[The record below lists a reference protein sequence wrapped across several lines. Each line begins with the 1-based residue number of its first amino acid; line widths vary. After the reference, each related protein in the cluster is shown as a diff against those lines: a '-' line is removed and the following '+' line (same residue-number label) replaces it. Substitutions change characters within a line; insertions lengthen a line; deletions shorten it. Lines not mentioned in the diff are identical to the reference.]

1 MTGNKVILPGLA
13 ALLVFGAVSCRK
25 APLYDPKVAAALDVL
40 DRVMLQKD
48 SIAAAKEAG
57 IDLLRPTLDDAPD
70 AVSAYRICDALYA
83 EYEKWNVDSAFS
95 YAHRKSELAS
105 IAGDA
110 ILAADA
116 AIDLANSYMMAGMY
130 HDAIASLDR
139 VDQAAI
145 METPLQHRYNYL
157 RYDIYHNLLVDT
169 QDARKER
176 EYKEKEIQ
184 CLNLCD
190 RTVSGD
196 VIEYYNTK
204 ANILIG
210 SGHPEDA
217 ISLMKSRLEGPS
229 MSLPGR
235 AMLNYWMAKAYNAM
249 GDESNALYYYAV
261 GARYDFLSP
270 VKVYGSPISTT
281 KMCFEIGDI
290 NRANRYV
297 LRNYTDAVSMGARY
311 RINLITE
318 RLPLITSTYESRI
331 VIQNRQLRDT
341 TAVLLILILTLGANL
356 FLLNRN
362 RNKLHRANAAISLQT
377 ARLEESNKIKDTY
390 LGQFLSMYS
399 EHIDS
404 LERFRSNLRVTAKQM
419 DFGAIQKE
427 LRSDSF
433 VDAEWKVLF
442 DKFDETFLG
451 LFPDFPEHLNS
462 LLLPNK
468 RLNLPATAGKLN
480 NELRIFALI
489 RLGVT
494 DSKRIAKFLRLSLP
508 TVYNYRVKLRNA
520 SAGDRD
526 TFEDRI
532 KTIGSIV

>member
-13 ALLVFGAVSCRK
+13 AMLVFGAVSCRK
-25 APLYDPKVAAALDVL
+25 APLYDPKVAAALDEL

-210 SGHPEDA
+210 SGHPEEA

-249 GDESNALYYYAV
+249 GDESNALY
-261 GARYDFLSP
+261 R
-270 VKVYGSPISTT
+270 
-281 KMCFEIGDI
+281 
-290 NRANRYV
+290 
-297 LRNYTDAVSMGARY
+297 
-311 RINLITE
+311 
-318 RLPLITSTYESRI
+318 
-331 VIQNRQLRDT
+331 
-341 TAVLLILILTLGANL
+341 
-356 FLLNRN
+356 
-362 RNKLHRANAAISLQT
+362 
-377 ARLEESNKIKDTY
+377 
-390 LGQFLSMYS
+390 
-399 EHIDS
+399 
-404 LERFRSNLRVTAKQM
+404 
-419 DFGAIQKE
+419 
-427 LRSDSF
+427 
-433 VDAEWKVLF
+433 
-442 DKFDETFLG
+442 
-451 LFPDFPEHLNS
+451 
-462 LLLPNK
+462 
-468 RLNLPATAGKLN
+468 
-480 NELRIFALI
+480 
-489 RLGVT
+489 
-494 DSKRIAKFLRLSLP
+494 
-508 TVYNYRVKLRNA
+508 
-520 SAGDRD
+520 
-526 TFEDRI
+526 
-532 KTIGSIV
+532 